1 MAQPKNDTEV
11 AMNRVLEAERAAH
24 AAVAECEARAA
35 ALIDAAQQQARRI
48 HTRTDARLGQVH
60 SRCALA
66 LSQQVEAL
74 LQQDPAGAASTA
86 LDDEMRELLTAAIAR
101 LAESLTNASTADD

>member
-48 HTRTDARLGQVH
+48 HTRTDARLSQVH
-60 SRCALA
+60 AHCALA
-66 LSQQVEAL
+66 LGQQVEAL
-74 LQQDPAGAASTA
+74 LRQDPAGTASAA
-86 LDDEMRELLTAAIAR
+86 LDDEMRVLLTAAIAR
-101 LAESLTNASTADD
+101 LADSLTSAADSND

>member
-24 AAVAECEARAA
+24 AAVTECEARAA

-48 HTRTDARLGQVH
+48 HSRTDTRLSQVH
-60 SRCALA
+60 ARCALA
-66 LSQQVEAL
+66 LGQQVETL
-74 LQQDPAGAASTA
+74 LQQGSGGAANAA
-86 LDDEMRELLTAAIAR
+86 LDDEMRELLTAAIDR
-101 LAESLTNASTADD
+101 LAESLTHTSGSDD